1 LNVVVGLGS
10 NLGDRLGTLRA
21 AVRDLR
27 LVARVVAT
35 SHVYETAPVGP
46 PQPRYLNGAVLLEWE
61 GPPADLLVA
70 LLAIERAHGRTRAG
84 ERFGP
89 RTLDLDVLWMDG
101 LAVATEALTVP
112 HPRLRE
118 RAFALAPMLELVPDA
133 CDPATGERY
142 AVPPGDVK
150 RLDALL

>member
-1 LNVVVGLGS
+1 VNVVVGLGA

-27 LVARVVAT
+27 LVARVAAT

-46 PQPRYLNGAVLLEWE
+46 PQPHYLNAAVLLDWA
-61 GPPADLLVA
+61 GPPADLLAA
-70 LLAIERAHGRTRAG
+70 LLAIEKGLGRTRGG

-89 RTLDLDVLWMDG
+89 RTIDLDVLWIDG
-101 LAVATEALTVP
+101 VVVDVPGLTVP
-112 HPRLRE
+112 HPRLHE

-133 CDPATGERY
+133 RDPATGEPY

-150 RLDALL
+150 RLEAVV